1 MVEVGRVRRGMP
13 PLAYVVVVV
22 AIEVLLKLKV
32 RSWRGFLPVWLW
44 ELSRNICWILATVH
58 EG

>member
-1 MVEVGRVRRGMP
+1 MVRRGIP

-22 AIEVLLKLKV
+22 AIEVLLKLKD

-44 ELSRNICWILATVH
+44 ELSRNICWILATVD

>member
-1 MVEVGRVRRGMP
+1 MVLRGVP

-22 AIEVLLKLKV
+22 AIEVLLKLKD
-32 RSWRGFLPVWLW
+32 RSWRGFFFQVWLW
-44 ELSRNICWILATVH
+44 ELSRNICWILATVD

>member
-1 MVEVGRVRRGMP
+1 MEEERVRRGIP

-22 AIEVLLKLKV
+22 AIEVLLEPKV
-32 RSWRGFLPVWLW
+32 RSWRGLLPVWLW
-44 ELSRNICWILATVH
+44 EWSRNICWILATVD